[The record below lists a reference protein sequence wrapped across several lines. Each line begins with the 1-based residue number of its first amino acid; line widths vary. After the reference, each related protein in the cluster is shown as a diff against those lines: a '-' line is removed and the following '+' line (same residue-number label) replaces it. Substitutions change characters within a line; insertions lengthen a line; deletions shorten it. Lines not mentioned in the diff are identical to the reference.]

1 MKKVLLAVFLAA
13 SLVSA
18 PTSAFAAGQVKYTN
32 QKEGQF
38 CKTAEIGKYTITL
51 DGDRLLCVSGESKAR
66 WEYKP
71 LAVKY
76 VAQKAGQFCK
86 KTDLNKFTVDTSGAR
101 LFCRTVDGR
110 ARWVQE

>member
-1 MKKVLLAVFLAA
+1 MRKVSLVLALACGLILGSSPAYAA
-13 SLVSA
+13 S
-18 PTSAFAAGQVKYTN
+18 QVKYTN

-38 CKTAEIGKYTITL
+38 CKTAEIGKYTYNPA
-51 DGDRLLCVSGESKAR
+51 GDRLECVSGESKAR
-66 WEYKP
+66 WQFKP

-76 VAQKAGQFCK
+76 VAQKSGQFCK
-86 KTDLNKFTVDTSGAR
+86 KADLNKYTIDASGTR

>member
-1 MKKVLLAVFLAA
+1 MKRISLAAFLAA
-13 SLVSA
+13 SLLIA
-18 PTSAFAAGQVKYTN
+18 PSSAFAAGQVKYTN

-38 CKTAEIGKYTITL
+38 CKTAEIGKYTFNL
-51 DGDRLLCVSGESKAR
+51 DGDRLVCVSGESKAR

-86 KTDLNKFTVDTSGAR
+86 KTDLNKYTADTSGAR

>member
-1 MKKVLLAVFLAA
+1 MKRISLALFLAA
-13 SLVSA
+13 SLLTAQPSA
-18 PTSAFAAGQVKYTN
+18 HAASQVKYTN

-38 CKTAEIGKYTITL
+38 CKTSEIGKYTINL
-51 DGDRLLCVSGESKAR
+51 DGDRLVCVNGESKAR

-71 LAVKY
+71 LSVKY

-86 KTDLNKFTVDTSGAR
+86 KTDLNKYTIDASGTR

>member
-1 MKKVLLAVFLAA
+1 MKKLSIVLILASSFALMPQSA
-13 SLVSA
+13 S
-18 PTSAFAAGQVKYTN
+18 AAGQVKFTN

-38 CKTAEIGKYTITL
+38 CKKADIGKFTFTPV
-51 DGDRLLCVSGESKAR
+51 GDRLECVTGETRAR
-66 WEYKP
+66 WQYKP

-86 KTDLNKFTVDTSGAR
+86 KADLNKYTLESSGIR
-101 LFCRTVDGR
+101 LFCRMVDGR

>member
-1 MKKVLLAVFLAA
+1 MKKI
-13 SLVSA
+13 SLVLFLTATLIIA
-18 PTSAFAAGQVKYTN
+18 PTSAFAASQVKYTN

-38 CKTAEIGKYTITL
+38 CKTAEIGKYTINL
-51 DGDRLLCVSGESKAR
+51 DGDRLVCVSGESKAR

-86 KTDLNKFTVDTSGAR
+86 KTDLNKFTVDSSGVR

-110 ARWVQE
+110 ARWIQE

>member
-1 MKKVLLAVFLAA
+1 MRKILLILAVSFGLILSSSPAN
-13 SLVSA
+13 
-18 PTSAFAAGQVKYTN
+18 AAGQVKYTN

-38 CKTAEIGKYTITL
+38 CKTAEVGKHTFNPA
-51 DGDRLLCVSGESKAR
+51 GDRLECVNGESKAR
-66 WEYKP
+66 WQYKP

-86 KTDLNKFTVDTSGAR
+86 KVDLNKYTVDTTGTR

>member
-1 MKKVLLAVFLAA
+1 MKKILLAVILAA
-13 SLVSA
+13 GLVST

-38 CKTAEIGKYTITL
+38 CKTAEIGKSTYNP
-51 DGDRLLCVSGESKAR
+51 DGERLVCVSGESKAR
-66 WEYKP
+66 WQYKP
-71 LAVKY
+71 LSVKY

-86 KTDLNKFTVDTSGAR
+86 KTDLNKYTVEASGTR

>member
-1 MKKVLLAVFLAA
+1 MKKISLALLLAA
-13 SLVSA
+13 SLVIA
-18 PTSAFAAGQVKYTN
+18 PTSAIAAGQVKYTN

-38 CKTAEIGKYTITL
+38 CKTAEIGKYTINL
-51 DGDRLLCVSGESKAR
+51 DGDRLVCVSGESKAR

-86 KTDLNKFTVDTSGAR
+86 KTDLNKYTIDASGTR

>member
-1 MKKVLLAVFLAA
+1 MKKISLAIILLASMLI
-13 SLVSA
+13 A

-32 QKEGQF
+32 QKVGQF
-38 CKTAEIGKYTITL
+38 CKTIEIGKYTYNPS
-51 DGDRLLCVSGESKAR
+51 GDRLVCVSDESKAR
-66 WEYKP
+66 WQYKP
-71 LAVKY
+71 LSVKY

-86 KTDLNKFTVDTSGAR
+86 KTDLNKYTVEASGTR

>member
-1 MKKVLLAVFLAA
+1 MKKISIALFLTA
-13 SLVSA
+13 SMVIA
-18 PTSAFAAGQVKYTN
+18 PTPASAAGQVKYTN
-32 QKEGQF
+32 QTEGQF
-38 CKTAEIGKYTITL
+38 CKSVEIGKYTYNP
-51 DGDRLLCVSGESKAR
+51 DGDRLLCVSGESRAR

-86 KTDLNKFTVDTSGAR
+86 KTDLNKYTVEGSGTR

>member
-1 MKKVLLAVFLAA
+1 MRKVSLVLALSFGLILSLAPAYAA
-13 SLVSA
+13 S
-18 PTSAFAAGQVKYTN
+18 QVKYTN

-38 CKTAEIGKYTITL
+38 CKTADVGKYTFNPA
-51 DGDRLLCVSGESKAR
+51 GDRLECVNGESKAR
-66 WEYKP
+66 WQFKP

-86 KTDLNKFTVDTSGAR
+86 KADLNKYTVDTAGTR

>member
-1 MKKVLLAVFLAA
+1 MKKLSLVLFLAA
-13 SLVSA
+13 TLIIA
-18 PTSAFAAGQVKYTN
+18 PTSAFAASQVKYTN

-38 CKTAEIGKYTITL
+38 CKTAEIGKYTINF
-51 DGDRLLCVSGESKAR
+51 DGDRLVCVSGESKAR

-86 KTDLNKFTVDTSGAR
+86 KTDLNKFTVDTSGTR

-110 ARWVQE
+110 ARWIQE

>member
-1 MKKVLLAVFLAA
+1 MKKIFLALSLTA
-13 SLVSA
+13 SMLIA

-38 CKTAEIGKYTITL
+38 CKTAEIGKHTHNPS
-51 DGDRLLCVSGESKAR
+51 GDRLVCVSGESRAR
-66 WEYKP
+66 WQYKP
-71 LAVKY
+71 LSVKY

-86 KTDLNKFTVDTSGAR
+86 KTDLNKYTVEESGTR

>member
-1 MKKVLLAVFLAA
+1 MRKVPLVLSLALGLIFTSAPAYAA
-13 SLVSA
+13 SA
-18 PTSAFAAGQVKYTN
+18 VKYTN

-38 CKTAEIGKYTITL
+38 CKTAEIGKYTYNPE
-51 DGDRLLCVSGESKAR
+51 GERLVCVNGESKAR
-66 WEYKP
+66 WQYKP
-71 LAVKY
+71 LSVKY

-86 KTDLNKFTVDTSGAR
+86 KVDLNKYTVDTAGTR

>member
-1 MKKVLLAVFLAA
+1 MRKITLALAISFGLVLSSAPAYAA
-13 SLVSA
+13 S
-18 PTSAFAAGQVKYTN
+18 QVKYTN

-38 CKTAEIGKYTITL
+38 CKTAEVGKYTFNPA
-51 DGDRLLCVSGESKAR
+51 GDRLECVNGESKAR
-66 WEYKP
+66 WQFKP

-86 KTDLNKFTVDTSGAR
+86 KVDLNKYTVDTAGTR

>member
-1 MKKVLLAVFLAA
+1 MKKVLLAVFLAT

-38 CKTAEIGKYTITL
+38 CKTAEIGKSTYNL
-51 DGDRLLCVSGESKAR
+51 AGERLVCVSGESKAR
-66 WEYKP
+66 WQYKP
-71 LAVKY
+71 LSVKY
-76 VAQKAGQFCK
+76 VAQKSGQFCK
-86 KTDLNKFTVDTSGAR
+86 KTDLNKFTVDASGTR

-110 ARWVQE
+110 ARWIQE

>member
-1 MKKVLLAVFLAA
+1 MKKISLAIILLASMLT
-13 SLVSA
+13 A

-32 QKEGQF
+32 QKVGQF
-38 CKTAEIGKYTITL
+38 CKSIEIGKYTYNPS
-51 DGDRLLCVSGESKAR
+51 GDRLVCVSDESKAR
-66 WEYKP
+66 WQYKP
-71 LAVKY
+71 LSVKY

-86 KTDLNKFTVDTSGAR
+86 KADLNKYTVEESGTR

>member
-1 MKKVLLAVFLAA
+1 MRKVYLALAISVGLILSSAPAYAA
-13 SLVSA
+13 S
-18 PTSAFAAGQVKYTN
+18 QVKYTN

-38 CKTAEIGKYTITL
+38 CKTADVGKYTFNPA
-51 DGDRLLCVSGESKAR
+51 GDRLECVNGESKAR
-66 WEYKP
+66 WQFKP

-86 KTDLNKFTVDTSGAR
+86 KADLNKYTVDTAGTR

>member
-1 MKKVLLAVFLAA
+1 MRKI
-13 SLVSA
+13 SLVIALAIGLLFSSA
-18 PTSAFAAGQVKYTN
+18 PAFAGGQVKYTN

-38 CKTAEIGKYTITL
+38 CKTAEIGKYTFTPT
-51 DGDRLLCVSGESKAR
+51 GDRLECVSGESKAR
-66 WEYKP
+66 WQFKP

-86 KTDLNKFTVDTSGAR
+86 KIDVNKYTVDTAGTR
-101 LFCRTVDGR
+101 LFCRMVDGR

>member
-1 MKKVLLAVFLAA
+1 MKKISLVIILLASMLT
-13 SLVSA
+13 A

-32 QKEGQF
+32 QKVGQF
-38 CKTAEIGKYTITL
+38 CKTIEIGKYTYNPS
-51 DGDRLLCVSGESKAR
+51 GDRLVCVSDESKAR
-66 WEYKP
+66 WQYKP
-71 LAVKY
+71 LSVKY

-86 KTDLNKFTVDTSGAR
+86 KTDLNKYTVEVSGTR

>member
-1 MKKVLLAVFLAA
+1 MRNVYLALAISSGLILSSAPAYAA
-13 SLVSA
+13 S
-18 PTSAFAAGQVKYTN
+18 QVKYTN

-38 CKTAEIGKYTITL
+38 CKTTEVGKYTFNPA
-51 DGDRLLCVSGESKAR
+51 GDRLECVNGESKAR
-66 WEYKP
+66 WQYKP
-71 LAVKY
+71 LAIKY

-86 KTDLNKFTVDTSGAR
+86 KVDLNKYTIEASGTR

>member
-1 MKKVLLAVFLAA
+1 MKKISLALILAA
-13 SLVSA
+13 STLIAPNSA
-18 PTSAFAAGQVKYTN
+18 YAASQVKYTN

-38 CKTAEIGKYTITL
+38 CKTAEVGKYTYNPE
-51 DGDRLLCVSGESKAR
+51 GDRLVCISGESKAR
-66 WEYKP
+66 WQYKP
-71 LAVKY
+71 LSVKY

-86 KTDLNKFTVDTSGAR
+86 KTDLNKFTVEESGAR